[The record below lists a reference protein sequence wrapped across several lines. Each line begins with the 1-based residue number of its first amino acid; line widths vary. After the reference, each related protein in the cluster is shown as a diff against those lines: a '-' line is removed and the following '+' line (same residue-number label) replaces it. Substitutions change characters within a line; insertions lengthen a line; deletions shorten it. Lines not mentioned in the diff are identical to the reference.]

1 MRFSAFL
8 LLLMAT
14 DSVLADKV
22 YVRDTLYVPI
32 RGGQSNEHRILHSG
46 VRSGTRL
53 ERLDENDDTKYS
65 KVRMESGLE
74 GWMRTQY
81 LVTEPIAE
89 DQLDAAN
96 SQLASLKEQYQASLI
111 QIDEF
116 DTVQNKLDQN
126 RVELQVENQE
136 LSAELNRITALAA
149 SVIAID
155 EENKMLKEEQ
165 TSLHRS
171 IDSLDVANQELQNDS
186 NQSWFL
192 RGAGTVLI
200 GLLFGFWV
208 ARRIYQK
215 RSSGGW
221 A

>member
-1 MRFSAFL
+1 
-8 LLLMAT
+8 
-14 DSVLADKV
+14 
-22 YVRDTLYVPI
+22 
-32 RGGQSNEHRILHSG
+32 
-46 VRSGTRL
+46 
-53 ERLDENDDTKYS
+53 
-65 KVRMESGLE
+65 
-74 GWMRTQY
+74 
-81 LVTEPIAE
+81 VTEPIAE

>member
-8 LLLMAT
+8 LLLIAT
-14 DSVLADKV
+14 DSVVADTV
-22 YVRDTLYVPI
+22 YVRDTLYVPV
-32 RGGQSNEHRILHSG
+32 RGGQSSEHRILHSG

-53 ERLDENDDTKYS
+53 ERLEENDDTKYS
-65 KVRMESGLE
+65 KVRMKSGLE
-74 GWMRTQY
+74 GWMQTQY
-81 LVTEPIAE
+81 LVAEPIAE

-96 SQLASLKEQYQASLI
+96 SQLASLKAQYQASLI

-116 DTVQNKLDQN
+116 DTAQNQLDQT

-136 LSAELNRITALAA
+136 LSAELNRITALAT

-171 IDSLDVANQELQNDS
+171 IDSLDVANQDLQDDS

-192 RGAGTVLI
+192 RGAGTVLM

>member
-8 LLLMAT
+8 LLLIAT
-14 DSVLADKV
+14 DSVVADMV
-22 YVRDTLYVPI
+22 YVRDTLYVPV
-32 RGGQSNEHRILHSG
+32 RGGQSSEHRILHSG

-53 ERLDENDDTKYS
+53 ERLEENDDTKYS
-65 KVRMESGLE
+65 KVRMKSGLE
-74 GWMRTQY
+74 GWMQTQY
-81 LVTEPIAE
+81 LVAEPIAE

-96 SQLASLKEQYQASLI
+96 SQLASLKAQYQASLI

-116 DTVQNKLDQN
+116 DTAQNQLDQT

-136 LSAELNRITALAA
+136 LSAELNRITALAT

-171 IDSLDVANQELQNDS
+171 IDSLDVANQDLQDDS

-192 RGAGTVLI
+192 RGAGTVLM

>member
-32 RGGQSNEHRILHSG
+32 RDGQSNEHRILHSG

>member
-8 LLLMAT
+8 LLLIAT
-14 DSVLADKV
+14 DSVVADMV
-22 YVRDTLYVPI
+22 YVRDTLYVPV
-32 RGGQSNEHRILHSG
+32 RGGQSSEHRILHSG

-53 ERLDENDDTKYS
+53 ERLEENDDTKYS
-65 KVRMESGLE
+65 KVRMKSGLE
-74 GWMRTQY
+74 GWMQTQY
-81 LVTEPIAE
+81 LVAEPIAE

-96 SQLASLKEQYQASLI
+96 SQLASLKAQYQASLI

-116 DTVQNKLDQN
+116 DTAQNQLDQT

-136 LSAELNRITALAA
+136 LSAELNRITALAT

-192 RGAGTVLI
+192 RGAGTVLM

-215 RSSGGW
+215 RSSGSW

>member
-8 LLLMAT
+8 LLLIAT
-14 DSVLADKV
+14 DSVVADMV
-22 YVRDTLYVPI
+22 YVRDTLYVPV
-32 RGGQSNEHRILHSG
+32 RGGQSSEHRILHSG

-53 ERLDENDDTKYS
+53 ERLEENDDTKYS
-65 KVRMESGLE
+65 KVRMKSGLE
-74 GWMRTQY
+74 GWMQTQY
-81 LVTEPIAE
+81 LVAEPIAE

-96 SQLASLKEQYQASLI
+96 SQLASLKAQYQASLI

-116 DTVQNKLDQN
+116 DTAQNQLDQT
-126 RVELQVENQE
+126 RVELQAENRE
-136 LSAELNRITALAA
+136 LSEELDRITTLAT

-171 IDSLDVANQELQNDS
+171 IDSLDVANQDLQDDS

-192 RGAGTVLI
+192 RGAGTVLM

>member
-14 DSVLADKV
+14 DSVLADTV

-65 KVRMESGLE
+65 KVLMESGLE

-96 SQLASLKEQYQASLI
+96 SQLASLKEQYQASLK
-111 QIDEF
+111 QIDDF
-116 DTVQNKLDQN
+116 DTVQNKLDQT

-192 RGAGTVLI
+192 RGAGTVLM